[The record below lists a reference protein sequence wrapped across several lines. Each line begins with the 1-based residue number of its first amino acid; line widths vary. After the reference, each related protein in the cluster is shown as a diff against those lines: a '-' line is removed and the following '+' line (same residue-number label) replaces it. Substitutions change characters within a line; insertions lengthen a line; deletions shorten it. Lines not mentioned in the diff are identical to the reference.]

1 MWSGC
6 DYLKKSYVLEK
17 ILKYFWTKHT
27 LSGICFKI
35 IHTEG
40 GAKGMGASRDQGKL
54 ATLFVAV
61 KADEDGSRDSLY
73 YFTTF
78 VFEIVP
84 NQG

>member
-1 MWSGC
+1 
-6 DYLKKSYVLEK
+6 
-17 ILKYFWTKHT
+17 
-27 LSGICFKI
+27 
-35 IHTEG
+35 
-40 GAKGMGASRDQGKL
+40 MGASRDQGKL